1 MRGGTAIT
9 EKDVHDIN
17 PANLMILGLIRM
29 FDDPDHMLHGRFN
42 FSDDQSAELEPKLER
57 AEKDIREI
65 AAQLFAM
72 RSAITALK
80 AQQN

>member
-1 MRGGTAIT
+1 MRGGITIT

-17 PANLMILGLIRM
+17 PANLMIFGLIRM

-42 FSDDQSAELEPKLER
+42 NSDDQIAELELKLER
-57 AEKDIREI
+57 AEKDIGES

-72 RSAITALK
+72 RSAVTALK
-80 AQQN
+80 AQQK

>member
-1 MRGGTAIT
+1 MGGGIAIT

-29 FDDPDHMLHGRFN
+29 FDNPDHMLHGRFN
-42 FSDDQSAELEPKLER
+42 YSDDQIAELEAKLER
-57 AEKDIREI
+57 AEKDIRES

-72 RSAITALK
+72 RSAVTVLK